1 MSQARLSLLDTIKRN
16 RENRLSIAYYAGF
29 SDAET
34 LAIDYEFWSILVD
47 RPIGLQRRIAQITI
61 ADAKAIWFLTVDHA
75 LAHYIFAVIRH
86 AEYLESIA

>member
-1 MSQARLSLLDTIKRN
+1 MSQPTTLLGMIKRN
-16 RENRLSIAYYAGF
+16 HAINQSIAYYAGF

-34 LAIDYEFWSILVD
+34 LAIDFEFWEIEVD

-61 ADAKAIWFLTVDHA
+61 ADAKAIWLFTLDHA

>member
-16 RENRLSIAYYAGF
+16 RADNRSIAYYAKY
-29 SDAET
+29 SDVET

-61 ADAKAIWFLTVDHA
+61 ADAKAIWFLTLDHA
-75 LAHYIFAVIRH
+75 LANYIFALVRH
-86 AEYLESIA
+86 AEYLESVA

>member
-1 MSQARLSLLDTIKRN
+1 MSQPMTLLELIKRKHADN
-16 RENRLSIAYYAGF
+16 QSIAYYAKF

-34 LAIDYEFWSILVD
+34 LAIDYEFWEIEVD

-86 AEYLESIA
+86 AEYLESVA